1 MTRMKLA
8 APLLILALTSCST
21 REARPEAWSMSLTT
35 RGQTKH
41 SVDLSPLFFPDL
53 FTTYV
58 EENTPWE
65 ATLKAMPGAHFAP
78 GDFEAQEAVREEASA
93 SLGGEPQISLISTDY
108 WIETKDGSALDLY
121 DSSWSDPLLQL
132 GAALQ
137 EGFVESLAAHDAYI
151 RSRGHAFLSD
161 GSTGPVLGLKFN
173 GLDPWDQNFA
183 ASFRVEVHQEEGSSG
198 RFFVQCFGWV
208 GTTHEWVETMHEA
221 DSTTAE

>member
-8 APLLILALTSCST
+8 APLLILALSSCT
-21 REARPEAWSMSLTT
+21 TQEARPEAWSMSLTT
-35 RGQTKH
+35 RGQTRH
-41 SVDLSPLFFPDL
+41 SVDLSPLFLEDL
-53 FTTYV
+53 FSTYV

-65 ATLKAMPGAHFAP
+65 ATLKAMPGTHFAP
-78 GDFEAQEAVREEASA
+78 GDFEAQEAVRKEASA

-121 DSSWSDPLLQL
+121 DSSWSEPLLQL

-137 EGFVESLAAHDAYI
+137 EGVVESLAAHDGHI
-151 RSRGHAFLSD
+151 RSKGHAYLRE
-161 GSTGPVLGLKFN
+161 GSTGPVLGLKVN

-208 GTTHEWVETMHEA
+208 GTTHEA